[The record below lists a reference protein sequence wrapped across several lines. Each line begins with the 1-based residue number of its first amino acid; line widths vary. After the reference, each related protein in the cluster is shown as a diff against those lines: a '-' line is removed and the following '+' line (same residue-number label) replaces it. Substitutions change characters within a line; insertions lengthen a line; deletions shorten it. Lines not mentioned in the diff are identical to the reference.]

1 MNFQPSFLII
11 WIRSLQR
18 QEVTGFATTL
28 AMQDFSQLVKDYG
41 KEQADVIV
49 NITGNIISGQVT
61 GDTAKK
67 LSERFGK
74 IMQDRE
80 SISINRTDTSISK
93 SKQLD
98 YTIPSSKIS
107 SPSSSKFVG
116 MVADD
121 PNEKIKLKMFH
132 AEIQNDAEKL
142 NEEAKHYKPIPQFSN
157 VNSQQVMDNYFQIKL
172 DVKTLIEREV
182 KKLKSEV
189 KIMQKKV
196 PGDCNLCSPIWFHY
210 HSTFCIFLRKL

>member
-107 SPSSSKFVG
+107 SLSSSKFVG